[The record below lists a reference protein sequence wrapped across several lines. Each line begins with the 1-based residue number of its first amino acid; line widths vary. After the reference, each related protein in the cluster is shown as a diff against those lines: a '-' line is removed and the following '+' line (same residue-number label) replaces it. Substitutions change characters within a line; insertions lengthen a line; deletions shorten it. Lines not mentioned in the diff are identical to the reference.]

1 MPERKAEF
9 STVADELREAYRS
22 TQFKVLEPAR
32 FTLRIGE
39 PSRDLAN
46 LYREHDVSTA
56 ALLTAWNPFS
66 EPTPQQE
73 NDRAQRKLER
83 QLHMLAVAVVRGVG
97 EDATGQWPGEPS
109 VLALGISRE
118 AAISSGN
125 EFRQNAIVWIGADRI
140 PELVFLQ

>member
-1 MPERKAEF
+1 MSERKVEF
-9 STVADELREAYRS
+9 STVADELREAYQS
-22 TQFKVLEPAR
+22 TQFKVFEPTR

-46 LYREHDVSTA
+46 LYREHDVTTTA
-56 ALLTAWNPFS
+56 FLTAWNPFG

-73 NDRAQRKLER
+73 NHRAQHQLER
-83 QLHMLAVAVVRGVG
+83 QLHMLAVTVLPGVG

-118 AAISSGN
+118 AAISLGN

-140 PELVFLQ
+140 PELVLLQ